1 MRSTRSPI
9 EGRQTSVKTSI
20 VAMIPVAAVGVRR
33 SEGTLRQSGKNA
45 HCAELGSS
53 RRRRASVSPEALA
66 SINLP
71 WVARSRKRNREGERV
86 HAEVSDAPSRGVD
99 QRPYNLRH
107 QDGADPDTRHRDP
120 QREAAVVIERG
131 RIRFDLGRRC
141 LRRSEDARERG
152 HEGARQ
158 GGRKRELVERRGE
171 NREP

>member
-107 QDGADPDTRHRDP
+107 RDP